1 MVRVEI
7 YIGDFPVKFAT
18 LLISAGLLATPA
30 LAEQCT
36 SKKSANYTNASYTTV
51 IAGEGYT
58 KAKADIVD
66 TAAAAGSFT
75 TLLAAAEAAGL
86 VDALKGEGP
95 LTVFAPTDDAFAAL
109 PEGTVESLLLPE
121 NKDALA
127 GILKLHVI
135 AGSKVKS
142 KDLAGQQI
150 TATTLNGDLGVDGT
164 DGVVITAPGSSATV
178 VAADVSASNGVIHVI
193 DTVLLPAS

>member
-1 MVRVEI
+1 M
-7 YIGDFPVKFAT
+7 KFAT
-18 LLISAGLLATPA
+18 LVISAGLLAAPA
-30 LAEQCT
+30 FADSCS
-36 SKKSANYTNASYTTV
+36 SKKDATHRVDASYTTA

-66 TAAAAGSFT
+66 TAAAAGSFS

-86 VDALKGEGP
+86 VGALKGDGP
-95 LTVFAPTDDAFAAL
+95 LTVFAPTDEAFAAL
-109 PEGTVESLLLPE
+109 PAGTVETLLQPE

-127 GILKLHVI
+127 GVLKLHVI

-142 KDLAGQQI
+142 GDLAGQQI
-150 TATTLNGDLGVDGT
+150 TATTLNGDLSVDGT
-164 DGVVITAPGSSATV
+164 DGVVLTAPGSTATV
-178 VAADVSASNGVIHVI
+178 VAADVAASNGVIHVI

>member
-1 MVRVEI
+1 
-7 YIGDFPVKFAT
+7 VKLAT
-18 LLISAGLLATPA
+18 LLISASLFAAPA
-30 LAEQCT
+30 FAEQCA
-36 SKKSANYTNASYTTV
+36 SKTNAHKVNASYTTA

-95 LTVFAPTDDAFAAL
+95 LTVFAPTDEAFAAL
-109 PEGTVESLLLPE
+109 PAGTVETLLLPE

-127 GILKLHVI
+127 GVLKLHVI
-135 AGSKVKS
+135 AGAKIKS

-164 DGVVITAPGSSATV
+164 DGVVLTAPGSTATV

-193 DTVLLPAS
+193 DTVLLPAG